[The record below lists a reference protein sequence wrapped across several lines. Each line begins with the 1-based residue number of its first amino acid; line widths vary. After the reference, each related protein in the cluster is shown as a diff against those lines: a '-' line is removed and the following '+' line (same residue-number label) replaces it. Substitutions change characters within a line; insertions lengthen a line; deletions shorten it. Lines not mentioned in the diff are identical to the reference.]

1 MTGLYF
7 RFYVV
12 DTDDGTRF
20 EPGHD
25 TEAAALLELADRY
38 TGLLCEQPDRFVVEQ
53 QAVSP
58 WAYATALQ
66 TTR

>member
-1 MTGLYF
+1 MNPALRWF
-7 RFYVV
+7 VV
-12 DTDDGTRF
+12 DTITGTRF
-20 EPGHD
+20 DPGHD
-25 TEAAALLELADRY
+25 TEAAALLELVTRY
-38 TGLLCEQPDRFVVEQ
+38 AGLPCEQPDRFVVEQ